1 MGRRLRYLPPEG
13 SGLVEVTCRTLQGR
27 FLLTPRTE
35 LNEIILG
42 ALGRAQELYPVDICA
57 FAFASNHFHLLLRRE
72 STHRMAQFM
81 GHFNS
86 NLAREA
92 GRLAHW
98 REKFWGRRYQA
109 IPVSEEE
116 AAQRERLRY
125 ILAHGCKEDLV
136 ERLRDWPGVSAVR
149 ALLEEEP
156 LQGYW
161 FDRTREHADRRR
173 GLAFE
178 RLSHAT
184 PYTVH
189 LEPLPCWEHL
199 SRDEYQQRIAEIVD
213 DIESQAALR
222 RQLHDLSASPKG
234 PEAIQTQEPHEAPEK
249 LKKSPAPPFHAASR
263 KVRRELYEKAAQVIR
278 CGISRCRRE
287 APGRRARH
295 PFPSGVLSS
304 SGALTTMGE
313 RLKEHSSIASTGFW
327 GTSRDGRGG

>member
-27 FLLTPRTE
+27 FLLTPNTE
-35 LNEIILG
+35 LNEVILG
-42 ALGRAQELYPVDICA
+42 ALGRAQELYPVGICA
-57 FAFASNHFHLLLRRE
+57 FAFASNHFHLLLRVE

-81 GHFNS
+81 GYFNS

-116 AAQRERLRY
+116 AAQGERLRY
-125 ILAHGCKEDLV
+125 ILAHGCKEGLV

-199 SRDEYQQRIAEIVD
+199 SRDEYQRRIAEIVD

-222 RQLHDLSASPKG
+222 RQLNALSAKG
-234 PEAIQTQEPHEAPEK
+234 PEAIQTQEPHEAPET
-249 LKKSPAPPFHAASR
+249 LKKSPAPLFHAASR
-263 KVRRELYEKAAQVIR
+263 KVRRELYEAYKQFVAAFQD
-278 CGISRCRRE
+278 
-287 APGRRARH
+287 AA
-295 PFPSGVLSS
+295 
-304 SGALTTMGE
+304 E
-313 RLKEHSSIASTGFW
+313 RLRAGEPDVLFPAGCFPPALPWVSG
-327 GTSRDGRGG
+327 